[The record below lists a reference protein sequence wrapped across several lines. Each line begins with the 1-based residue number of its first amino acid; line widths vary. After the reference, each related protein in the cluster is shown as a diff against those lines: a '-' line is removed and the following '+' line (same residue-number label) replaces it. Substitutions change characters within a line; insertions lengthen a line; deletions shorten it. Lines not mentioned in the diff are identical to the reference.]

1 MDQQKFGS
9 FVASIRKE
17 QGMTQAELA
26 QKLHVTDKAVSRWE
40 RGLGFPDI
48 HTFEPLAEALQ
59 ISVLELMKSE
69 RNAQSLVTKDEAAQ
83 AVTNTL
89 QVAHLQWKQAV
100 KRVTKRLLIAAAA
113 LLVLIGVWL
122 LLTSS
127 ARRTDVFLGEYAALP
142 SGDVLTIHV
151 GVAGSMGYIRSC
163 SDVSEEP
170 DEVILR
176 FYSAFGGLNSALGA
190 QDVFLVSVKDADAVY
205 FDSTDGPRL
214 VLQRND
220 VTGAWERVP

>member
-214 VLQRND
+214 VLQRNN

>member
-17 QGMTQAELA
+17 QGMTQTELA

-69 RNAQSLVTKDEAAQ
+69 RNAQSLVTKDEAVQ

-100 KRVTKRLLIAAAA
+100 KRVTKRLLVAAAA
-113 LLVLIGVWL
+113 LLVLVGVWL
-122 LLTSS
+122 LLTGS
-127 ARRTDVFLGEYAALP
+127 ARRTDVYLGEYAALP

-163 SDVSEEP
+163 SDVSKET

-205 FDSTDGPRL
+205 FDSTAGPRL

-220 VTGAWERVP
+220 ATGAWERVP